1 MKKVITSFVV
11 FFALSATVTFAQE
24 AKKCSGEQKACC
36 KAGAAEA
43 KSKSCCKS
51 GEKAVGSADAA
62 KTDVVSVKYTESTPA
77 TEEKKVIRR
86 VKAKGTKMPANASAK
101 KQ

>member
-43 KSKSCCKS
+43 KSCCKS
-51 GEKAVGSADAA
+51 GDKAVGSADAP
-62 KTDVVSVKYTESTPA
+62 KTDIVSVKYSESAPA
-77 TEEKKVIRR
+77 REEKKVIRR